1 LNKRIRVGAVSYL
14 NTRPF
19 LYGIAHSGLMDK
31 ITLIEDYPAKIA
43 QKLLNDEIDVGLIPV
58 AMIPSLKEA
67 HIISNYCIGTE
78 GEVASV
84 AIFSEVPMNQ
94 IDTLILDYQSRTS
107 VNLAKIL
114 LKEFWKKEVKF
125 EQATP
130 DFIEK
135 ISGTTA
141 AVVIGDRALVQLKKS
156 AFMYDLG
163 AAWRMHTGLPFV
175 FAAWVSNKLLDLNF
189 IDIFDKANAYGVNH
203 ISDVL
208 NTIEYNEYDLNYYY
222 TKNLSYALT
231 DEKRK
236 GLHLFLEKLA
246 ELNKENKTI
255 VE

>member
-19 LYGIAHSGLMDK
+19 LYGIANSGLMDE
-31 ITLIEDYPAKIA
+31 INLIEDYPAIIA
-43 QKLLNDEIDVGLIPV
+43 EKLLNDEIDVGLIPV
-58 AMIPSLKEA
+58 AMIPLLKEA

-84 AIFSEVPMNQ
+84 AIFSEVPMDQ

-114 LKEFWKKEVKF
+114 LKEYWKKEVIF

-135 ISGTTA
+135 IRGTTA
-141 AVVIGDRALVQLKKS
+141 AVVIGDRALVQIKKS

-163 AAWRMHTGLPFV
+163 AAWKSYTGLPFV
-175 FAAWVSNKLLDLNF
+175 FATWVSNKALDTHF

-203 ISDVL
+203 ISEVL
-208 NTIEYNEYDLNYYY
+208 NAIVYNEYDLNYYY
-222 TKNLSYALT
+222 TKNLSYTLT

-236 GLHLFLEKLA
+236 GLNLFLEKLA
-246 ELNKENKTI
+246 ELNNVQI
-255 VE
+255 Q

>member
-1 LNKRIRVGAVSYL
+1 MNKRIRVGAVSYL

-19 LYGIAHSGLMDK
+19 LYGIANSGLMDE
-31 ITLIEDYPAKIA
+31 INLIQDYPAIIA
-43 QKLLNDEIDVGLIPV
+43 EKLLNDDIDVGLIPV
-58 AMIPSLKEA
+58 AMIPFLDEA

-84 AIFSEVPMNQ
+84 AIFSEVPMDQ

-114 LKEFWKKEVKF
+114 LKEYWKKEVTF

-141 AVVIGDRALVQLKKS
+141 AVVIGDRALVQIKKS

-163 AAWRMHTGLPFV
+163 AAWKSYTGLPFV
-175 FAAWVSNKLLDLNF
+175 FATWVSNKVLDIHF

-203 ISDVL
+203 ISEVL
-208 NTIEYNEYDLNYYY
+208 NAIEFNEYDLNYYY
-222 TKNLSYALT
+222 TKNLSYLLT

-236 GLHLFLEKLA
+236 GLKLFLEKLA
-246 ELNKENKTI
+246 KLNNVQI
-255 VE
+255 Q